1 MLILTRRIGET
12 IIINENIKITI
23 LGVKGIQVKLGF
35 EAPDDVII
43 HREEIQRRIDREKE
57 DDE

>member
-1 MLILTRRIGET
+1 MLILTRRVAET

-43 HREEIQRRIDREKE
+43 HREEIQRRIDLEK
-57 DDE
+57 

>member
-1 MLILTRRIGET
+1 MLILTRRVAET

-43 HREEIQRRIDREKE
+43 HREEIQRRIDLEKE
-57 DDE
+57 DDR